1 MVNSYDDI
9 PAAVYDSAIR
19 EQFGAPE
26 YALDDSNPN
35 WYNFV
40 CPNPEC
46 GDFTRPNKKKAYI
59 YTDTW
64 QFVCYKCTP
73 LTPFAKW
80 LHQHDEDAYRRMMF
94 NAFGPQKPS
103 PRDKSAA
110 LQAASR
116 PTDAVLPFKEGE
128 IVSILSDH
136 PLAVAGL
143 NLCRQRRIREE
154 VYSEWFVC
162 LQGDQFLDR
171 DVNGNYVL
179 DAKGNPTG
187 NEYRNRIIIPFY
199 HFGGKWGQFD
209 ARAINPAN
217 PLRYRNFTG
226 VKRTAYNIDFINYGE
241 PIYILEGTI
250 DSTFVHNAIAIGGIQ
265 HFNEIVA
272 QNPKL
277 AENKDKVVVLWDNDT
292 KGQEARAKTCE
303 LGYRWFTWEGL
314 KSKDINGAVMAGE
327 LPVDEEGFVR
337 REAIEARVRNPESA
351 SILFALKYGNMKKEA
366 ARKKFEGIKKF
377 KERKSLHKPEV
388 FF

>member
-116 PTDAVLPFKEGE
+116 PTDAALPFKEGE

-171 DVNGNYVL
+171 DANGNYVL

-209 ARAINPAN
+209 ARAIDQAN

-226 VKRTAYNIDFINYGE
+226 VKRTAYNIDFINYDE

>member
-1 MVNSYDDI
+1 MAISYDDI
-9 PAAVYDSAIR
+9 PASVYDDSIR
-19 EQFGAPE
+19 EQFSQ
-26 YALDDSNPN
+26 YALDDKHQGY
-35 WYNFV
+35 YNFV

-46 GDFTRPNKKKAYI
+46 GDINQPHKKKAYI

-64 QFVCYKCTP
+64 QYVCYKCTP
-73 LTPFAKW
+73 MMPYAKW
-80 LHQHDEDAYRRMMF
+80 LRQHDENAYQRLLF
-94 NAFGPQKPS
+94 SAFGA
-103 PRDKSAA
+103 RTGNRAA
-110 LQAASR
+110 DTVMPVAPR
-116 PTDAVLPFKEGE
+116 PTDAGLPFKEGE
-128 IVSILSDH
+128 IIPILSNH
-136 PLAVAGL
+136 PLASAGL
-143 NLCRQRRIREE
+143 GLCRHRRIREE

-171 DVNGNYVL
+171 DASGNYVL
-179 DAKGNPTG
+179 DEHGRPRG

-209 ARAINPAN
+209 ARAIDQDN

-226 VKRTAYNIDFINYGE
+226 VKRTAYNIDFINYDE

-265 HFNEIVA
+265 HFNEIID
-272 QNPKL
+272 QNPRL
-277 AENKDKVVVLWDNDT
+277 AEHKDRVVVLWDNDPE
-292 KGQEARAKTCE
+292 GQKARARTCE

-337 REAIEARVRNPESA
+337 REAIEARVRDPEA
-351 SILFALKYGNMKKEA
+351 AGILFALKYGNMKKEA
-366 ARKKFEGIKKF
+366 AKKRFEGIRKF
-377 KERKSLHKPEV
+377 KEQKSFRKPEV

>member
-1 MVNSYDDI
+1 MAISYDDI

-26 YALDDSNPN
+26 FALDDTNPN
-35 WYNFV
+35 YYNFV

-46 GDFTRPNKKKAYI
+46 GDFNRPNKKKAYI

-80 LHQHDEDAYRRMMF
+80 LHQHDEDAYRRLLF
-94 NAFGPQKPS
+94 NAFGPNRGH
-103 PRDKSAA
+103 RDNSTPLPVAP
-110 LQAASR
+110 R
-116 PTDAVLPFKEGE
+116 PTDASLPFKEGE
-128 IVSILSDH
+128 IIPIMSNH
-136 PLAVAGL
+136 PLAIAGL
-143 NLCRQRRIREE
+143 NLCKHRRIREE
-154 VYSEWFVC
+154 VYSDWFVC
-162 LQGDQFLDR
+162 LQGDQFLNR
-171 DVNGNYVL
+171 DANGNYVL
-179 DAKGNPTG
+179 DAKGHPTG
-187 NEYRNRIIIPFY
+187 NEYHNRIIIPFY

-209 ARAINPAN
+209 ARAIDQAN

-226 VKRTAYNIDFINYGE
+226 VKRTAYNIDFINYDE

-265 HFNEIVA
+265 HFNEIIS
-272 QNPKL
+272 QNPRL
-277 AENKDKVVVLWDNDT
+277 LENKDKVVVLWDNDE

-303 LGYRWFTWEGL
+303 LGYKWFTWEGL

-327 LPVDEEGFVR
+327 LPVDEEGFVYR
-337 REAIEARVRNPESA
+337 DAIEARVRNPESA

-366 ARKKFEGIKKF
+366 AKKRFEGIKKF
-377 KERKSLHKPEV
+377 KEQKNFRKPEV